1 LWNGVGTEIM
11 ISLASEMTDSKGWHA
26 RGWLFYDA
34 ECDFCTRIAK
44 FVAKP
49 MRRQQLG
56 VAPLQDPR
64 VISLLGV
71 SANELLLAVRYLAPD
86 GKQHSGAEALV
97 QLAREF
103 WWARLLVWLAAV
115 PGLMRILHSA
125 YDWMARHRQC
135 HAEVCV
141 HRSIEPV

>member
-1 LWNGVGTEIM
+1 M
-11 ISLASEMTDSKGWHA
+11 ISLTSEMTDSKGWHA

-71 SANELLLAVRYLAPD
+71 SADELLLAVRFSHPTANST
-86 GKQHSGAEALV
+86 QERRRSFSWRASSGG
-97 QLAREF
+97 RGCWF
-103 WWARLLVWLAAV
+103 
-115 PGLMRILHSA
+115 G
-125 YDWMARHRQC
+125 
-135 HAEVCV
+135 
-141 HRSIEPV
+141 